1 MAQRSDGQAT
11 RERLLIAA
19 RKLVARDGPSALT
32 LDRAAEAAG
41 ISKGA
46 VLYHFK
52 SKDALI
58 DALLRSILD
67 QFDAATGSVLAND
80 AIRDGTY
87 SRAYATVSFDPRNNT
102 PEVSAGLLAAVTNN
116 IALLAPAAD
125 RHATYQRQLDAD
137 GIDPAVATLVRLAA
151 GGLYLSRAFGL
162 APLSDERTVEVLA
175 LLLDMISGSQKA
187 KL

>member
-11 RERLLIAA
+11 RDRLLIAA
-19 RKLVARDGPSALT
+19 RKLVAREGPSALT
-32 LDRAAEAAG
+32 LDRAAEAAE

-80 AIRDGTY
+80 AVRDGAY

-102 PEVSAGLLAAVTNN
+102 PEVSAGLLAAVTND
-116 IALLAPAAD
+116 IALLEPAAD
-125 RHATYQRQLDAD
+125 RHATYQQQLEAD
-137 GIDPAVATLVRLAA
+137 GIDPAVATMVRLAA

-162 APLSDERTVEVLA
+162 APPSDERTAEVLA
-175 LLLDMISGSQKA
+175 LLLDMISGARKA

>member
-11 RERLLIAA
+11 RERLLVAA
-19 RKLVARDGPSALT
+19 RKLVAREGPSALT
-32 LDRAAEAAG
+32 LERAAEVAG

-67 QFDAATGSVLAND
+67 QFDTVTDSVQLKD
-80 AIRDGTY
+80 AVKAGAY
-87 SRAYATVSFDPRNNT
+87 SRAYAMVSFDPRNNT
-102 PEVSAGLLAAVTNN
+102 PEVSAGLLAAVTND
-116 IALLAPAAD
+116 IALLGPAAD
-125 RHATYQRQLDAD
+125 RHATYQRQLEDD
-137 GIDPAVATLVRLAA
+137 GIDPAIATLVRLAA

-162 APLSDERTVEVLA
+162 APPSDERTAEVLA
-175 LLLDMISGSQKA
+175 LLLDMISGSEKA